1 MATLEDKILGEK
13 LHNYCSSSE
22 ESDNEN
28 SNSDSEEANK
38 QKGATPGTTSPPEI
52 NKWEGT
58 STNTGPKG
66 VIKDWQRYKQ
76 LENEKREEDER
87 ERIELM
93 KKLTLSVQSALDEER
108 EKAALEDPDL
118 AELLS
123 DEFLVKYQKQRMQE
137 MLQQTNHNIKFG
149 DLIFLKNGQEY
160 LDAIDKEHKSV
171 MIIIHIYE
179 DNVEACRA
187 MNACLKVLCKI
198 YENVK
203 FCAIHGS
210 KAGISRQFKTDG
222 VPALLVYKSGNLVG
236 NFVRLSDD
244 LGNDFQPE
252 DVQGHLVEH
261 GLLEDKSC
269 TPVLIKGASSGS
281 DSD

>member
-38 QKGATPGTTSPPEI
+38 PKGPTTETVSPPEI

-76 LENEKREEDER
+76 LENTKREEDER
-87 ERIELM
+87 EKIELM
-93 KKLTLSVQSALDEER
+93 KKLTLTVQSALDEER
-108 EKAALEDPDL
+108 EKVALEDPDL
-118 AELLS
+118 AELLN

-149 DLIFLKNGQEY
+149 KLLIR
-160 LDAIDKEHKSV
+160 LDV
-171 MIIIHIYE
+171 
-179 DNVEACRA
+179 
-187 MNACLKVLCKI
+187 
-198 YENVK
+198 
-203 FCAIHGS
+203 FGW
-210 KAGISRQFKTDG
+210 
-222 VPALLVYKSGNLVG
+222 
-236 NFVRLSDD
+236 
-244 LGNDFQPE
+244 FQ
-252 DVQGHLVEH
+252 
-261 GLLEDKSC
+261 
-269 TPVLIKGASSGS
+269 
-281 DSD
+281 

>member
-28 SNSDSEEANK
+28 SDSEENNK
-38 QKGATPGTTSPPEI
+38 KAPQPESAPLPEP

-76 LENEKREEDER
+76 LENEKRKEDEK
-87 ERIELM
+87 EKIELM
-93 KKLTLSVQSALDEER
+93 KKLTLTVQSALDEER

-118 AELLS
+118 AELLN
-123 DEFLVKYQKQRMQE
+123 DEFLVDYQKQRMKE

-149 DLIFLKNGQEY
+149 KLIMLKDGQEF
-160 LDAIDKEHKSV
+160 LNAIDREHQSV
-171 MIIIHIYE
+171 TVIVHIYE

-187 MNACLKVLCKI
+187 MNSCLVSLSKL
-198 YENVK
+198 YDNVK
-203 FCAIHGS
+203 FCCIVGS
-210 KAGISRQFKTDG
+210 CAGMSKKFKAGG
-222 VPALLVYKSGNLVG
+222 VPALLVYKAGNLVG
-236 NFVRLSDD
+236 NFIKLSND
-244 LGNDFQPE
+244 LGNDFASE
-252 DVQGHLVEH
+252 DVQGFLVEH
-261 GLLEDKSC
+261 GMLEDKSC
-269 TPVLIKGASSGS
+269 TPLLIRSSANDS